1 MDYIQEELRRQREAL
16 AGLLLGG
23 APRRDRDGGGN
34 DGVPAASLKVP
45 GGRSGA
51 GTAGTVPAPEEE
63 QPGYPAAGAVPAA
76 ESGEAMASG
85 GPGGVRPRAEGPGG
99 TAEGLP
105 RGAAPAPLA
114 DGWRRNGYFIF
125 PEEAA
130 WPALGRCGTAAEIPG
145 SPAARRGPE
154 DAPRERTVTEYV
166 YPAGGGSAGEAE
178 SLSRAI
184 QRDARRYDGGFSLY

>member
-51 GTAGTVPAPEEE
+51 VTAGAGADPEPERTADRTA
-63 QPGYPAAGAVPAA
+63 GAPAALSAG
-76 ESGEAMASG
+76 SG
-85 GPGGVRPRAEGPGG
+85 GRTGPGVPGTFPLPAGRPRAEKELSRGG
-99 TAEGLP
+99 GQ
-105 RGAAPAPLA
+105 AAPAVYGLREYGGPAGGASSALA
-114 DGWRRNGYFIF
+114 SDGLT
-125 PEEAA
+125 
-130 WPALGRCGTAAEIPG
+130 ALGPLEIQRSAG
-145 SPAARRGPE
+145 
-154 DAPRERTVTEYV
+154 DAVSERTVTEFV
-166 YPAGGGSAGEAE
+166 PAERGGYRVEAE